1 MNQITHVS
9 TGVEDQSELM
19 AGASHHLRNAMG
31 TGSRRSCAVACTLLT
46 CLAQAKAL
54 GYSLRDAC
62 NGLSGCLEELTE
74 SSPGEVSPE

>member
-9 TGVEDQSELM
+9 TGFENHSELM
-19 AGASHHLRNAMG
+19 AGAFHHLRNAMD
-31 TGSRRSCAVACTLLT
+31 TGSRRSCAVACALFA

-54 GYSLRDAC
+54 GPSLCEAC

-74 SSPGEVSPE
+74 SSPGEASPE